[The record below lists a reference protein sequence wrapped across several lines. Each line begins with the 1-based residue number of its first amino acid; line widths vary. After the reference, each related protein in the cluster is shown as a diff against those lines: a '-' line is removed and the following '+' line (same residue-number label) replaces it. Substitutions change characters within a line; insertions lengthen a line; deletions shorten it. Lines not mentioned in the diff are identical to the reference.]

1 MVRPP
6 VQDPTLV
13 ETAEALEEM
22 LASLEGVPFIAVDC
36 EMDSFYSYWGKV
48 CLIQVGDGAREWIV
62 DPLAVDVRP
71 LGSLLADGD
80 RIKLFHDAEYDVRQL
95 KADYGFT
102 FRGLFDT
109 RAACALVGVQAP
121 GLASVLGDRFD
132 VKVSKKHQRAD
143 WTIRPLPHDMLAYAQ
158 LDVAYLVQLRELL
171 VSELE
176 ERGRTTMLDTE
187 HSRLEELEAAPD
199 PYPDDGYG
207 RIKGGHKIDPRAR
220 RRLRE
225 LYVERNRIARERDRA
240 PFRTLNDQALLSIA
254 LDPPERREDLL
265 KHKGI
270 TARALRNV
278 AGAIQIALERAR
290 DMTPIA
296 RSPPKRKGPQL
307 DENAF
312 ERYEAMRQLRTQRSK
327 AEGIESSLL
336 LRRELMETLA
346 REFPTSH
353 AELSEHLADWQ
364 LERYGEALLKAMRE
378 APSRSS

>member
-6 VQDPTLV
+6 VQAPTLV
-13 ETAEALEEM
+13 ETPEALEAM
-22 LASLEGVPFIAVDC
+22 LTSLEGVPFIAVDC

-62 DPLAVDVRP
+62 DPLAMDVRP
-71 LGSLLADGD
+71 FGSLLADGD

-109 RAACALVGVQAP
+109 RAACALVGVKAP
-121 GLASVLGDRFD
+121 GLASVLGERFD

-171 VSELE
+171 VAELE
-176 ERGRTTMLDTE
+176 ERGRTAMLDTE
-187 HSRLEELEAAPD
+187 HSRLEVLEAAPD

-207 RIKGGHKIDPRAR
+207 RIKGGHKIDPIAR

-225 LYVERNRIARERDRA
+225 LYIERNRVARERDRA

-254 LDPPERREDLL
+254 LDPPQQRDDLL

-270 TARALRNV
+270 TPRALRHIG
-278 AGAIQIALERAR
+278 GAIQIALERAG
-290 DMTPIA
+290 DMPPID
-296 RSPPKRKGPQL
+296 RSPPKRKGPRL

-327 AEGIESSLL
+327 AEDIESSLL
-336 LRRELMETLA
+336 LRKELMETLA
-346 REFPTSH
+346 REFPASLE
-353 AELSEHLADWQ
+353 ELSVHMADWQ
-364 LERYGEALLKAMRE
+364 LERYGDALLKAMRE
-378 APSRSS
+378 APSRTR

>member
-1 MVRPP
+1 
-6 VQDPTLV
+6 
-13 ETAEALEEM
+13 M
-22 LASLEGVPFIAVDC
+22 LKCLEGVPYIAVDC

-48 CLIQVGDGAREWIV
+48 CLIQIGDGEREWIV

-71 LGSLLADGD
+71 LGALLADGD

-102 FRGLFDT
+102 FKGLFDT
-109 RAACALVGVQAP
+109 RAACALVGVKAP

-143 WTIRPLPHDMLAYAQ
+143 WTIRPLPADMLAYAQ

-171 VSELE
+171 VVELE
-176 ERGRTTMLDTE
+176 ERERTPMLDTE
-187 HSRLEELEAAPD
+187 HARLEVLEAAPD

-207 RIKGGHKIDPRAR
+207 RIKGGHKIDPSAR

-225 LYVERNRIARERDRA
+225 LYIERNRVARERDRA

-254 LDPPERREDLL
+254 LDPPERRDDLL
-265 KHKGI
+265 KHKGV
-270 TARALRNV
+270 TPRALRNV

-290 DMTPIA
+290 DMPPID
-296 RSPPKRKGPQL
+296 RSPPKRKGPRL
-307 DENAF
+307 DDNAF

-327 AEGIESSLL
+327 AEDIESSLL
-336 LRRELMETLA
+336 LRRELMELLA
-346 REFPTSH
+346 REFPQSR
-353 AELSEHLADWQ
+353 ELLSEHLAPWQ
-364 LERYGEALLKAMRE
+364 LERYGDALLKAMLE
-378 APSRSS
+378 APQRTR